1 MKYKI
6 EIKTEYGNYQLARE
20 ELTEAEFN
28 ESMEAMCKL
37 LSDGTYLQFDTVD
50 GKKVILSREVL
61 RNCILEVTPLEQ

>member
-20 ELTEAEFN
+20 ELTEVEFN
-28 ESMEAMCKL
+28 ESMEAMSKL

>member
-20 ELTEAEFN
+20 ELSEAEF
-28 ESMEAMCKL
+28 EQSMEAMCKL
-37 LSDGTYLQFDTVD
+37 LADGTYLQFDTVD

-61 RNCILEVTPLEQ
+61 RNCILEVTPLD